1 MTNSE
6 ESSVVDES
14 VIKVITAPKKAHI
27 YGKLSGLLL
36 VATEEEFQEYLSF
49 DTTEREYND
58 EYERSAALKAVMT
71 MAEKE
76 GVDFEQF
83 YLFGAFN
90 TQTTGMNDVNMND
103 PVWLDD
109 ETIYLKLDINSPMGN
124 VTNDMAYYGF
134 LYLVGKSVTKL
145 KINNTTIILAE
156 GLPESNLTEEE
167 RALEMLLGGF

>member
-58 EYERSAALKAVMT
+58 EYERGAALKAVMA

>member
-58 EYERSAALKAVMT
+58 EYERGAALKAVMA

-109 ETIYLKLDINSPMGN
+109 ETVYLKLDINSPMGN